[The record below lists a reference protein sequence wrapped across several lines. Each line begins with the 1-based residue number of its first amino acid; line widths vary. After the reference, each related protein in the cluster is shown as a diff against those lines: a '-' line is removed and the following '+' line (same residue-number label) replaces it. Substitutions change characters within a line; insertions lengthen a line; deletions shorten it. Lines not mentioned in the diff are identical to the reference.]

1 MRTGVIIFWLAEDRR
16 DGRFSCG
23 ISETSDLET
32 LAIQM
37 PRKVT
42 YTKELKSHD
51 LKHIACPSYT
61 NVKCCSFFTR
71 ALRFFMCSSTRH
83 ISRLQRQPI
92 TVQLL
97 KSISCQTAAN
107 FLSTFANRAPC
118 LFLSGKVYSD
128 QQASVICLC
137 RWGCFQVFSE

>member
-1 MRTGVIIFWLAEDRR
+1 MRDLR
-16 DGRFSCG
+16 DFRLG
-23 ISETSDLET
+23 T

-37 PRKVT
+37 PHKVT
-42 YTKELKSHD
+42 YTKELKSLN
-51 LKHIACPSYT
+51 LKHIASPSYT

-71 ALRFFMCSSTRH
+71 TLQFFMSSSTH
-83 ISRLQRQPI
+83 HTNRLQQQAI

-97 KSISCQTAAN
+97 KSISCQTVAN
-107 FLSTFANRAPC
+107 FLNTFANRAPC

-137 RWGCFQVFSE
+137 RWGRFQVFSE

>member
-1 MRTGVIIFWLAEDRR
+1 MQDLR
-16 DGRFSCG
+16 DFRLG
-23 ISETSDLET
+23 T
-32 LAIQM
+32 LAIHM
-37 PRKVT
+37 SRKVT
-42 YTKELKSHD
+42 YTKEIMSLD
-51 LKHIACPSYT
+51 LKHTASPSHT

-71 ALRFFMCSSTRH
+71 TLQFFMCSSTHH
-83 ISRLQRQPI
+83 INRLQQQAI

-97 KSISCQTAAN
+97 KSISCQTGAN
-107 FLSTFANRAPC
+107 FLNTFANRAPC